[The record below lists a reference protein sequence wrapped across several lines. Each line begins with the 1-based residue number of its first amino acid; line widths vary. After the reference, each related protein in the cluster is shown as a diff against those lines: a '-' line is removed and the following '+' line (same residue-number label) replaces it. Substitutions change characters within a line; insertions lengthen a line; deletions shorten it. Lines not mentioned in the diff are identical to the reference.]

1 MRAIIENKSL
11 LLSNK
16 CEKQML
22 NKPEEMQRLKKL
34 VNEIKNND
42 YQNLEIDYIY
52 YGFDGIFITNDH
64 QILSYNDIREMV
76 R

>member
-1 MRAIIENKSL
+1 MRAVIENKSL

-16 CEKQML
+16 CIKQML
-22 NKPEEMQRLKKL
+22 NKPEEMQKLKKI

>member
-1 MRAIIENKSL
+1 MRTIIENKSL

-16 CEKQML
+16 CINQML
-22 NKPEEMQRLKKL
+22 HKPEEMQRLKKI

-42 YQNLEIDYIY
+42 YQKLEIDYIY

-64 QILSYNDIREMV
+64 QILTYNDIRKMIK
-76 R
+76 